1 MVEQLKVPSARLLF
15 CKPQIDTSNGAKPR
29 IKFVI

>member
-1 MVEQLKVPSARLLF
+1 MVEQLNVPSARLLF
-15 CKPQIDTSNGAKPR
+15 CTPQIDSSKDAKAR